1 MSQLRIYKASAGS
14 GKTFRLAVE
23 YLKIALSSEW
33 NYKHILAVTF
43 TNKATTEMKY
53 RVVQELY
60 KLANGEQTAY
70 LDVLKTEMGLNE
82 VELEARAQKCLKR
95 ILHDYS
101 RFSISTIDSF
111 FQRVIKAFNRE
122 LGINTAYQVDLNDD
136 QILDEAVDELLL
148 SIEDDRDLLE
158 WLKQFARDKILEGGG
173 WNLKGDILKLGRQI
187 YNETFK
193 ELNQSLYEKLND
205 RVFIRNY
212 RRDLQQIIFQYE
224 SKLKQLGKE
233 GLRLIENAGLTV
245 ADFKYGS
252 TSAANSFVK
261 MLKADFVPGSRVV
274 QAVEDAA
281 NLYKK
286 NDPAAVKEVA
296 GQLQPLLAEAVRFY
310 KQENQNCHTARLIV
324 NQLYTLGILV
334 DLQEMVRK
342 VTRNKGVILI
352 SESGSLLKQIIADSE
367 APFVYEKTGIYYQH
381 FMIDEFQDTS
391 GLQWGNFRPLIGNSL
406 SENNLGMLVGDVK
419 QAIYRWRS
427 GDWNLLASKVAC
439 AFPANGSRRNPE

>member
-1 MSQLRIYKASAGS
+1 MLYEVITHMSQLRIYKASAGS

-193 ELNQSLYEKLND
+193 ELNQSL
-205 RVFIRNY
+205 
-212 RRDLQQIIFQYE
+212 
-224 SKLKQLGKE
+224 
-233 GLRLIENAGLTV
+233 
-245 ADFKYGS
+245 
-252 TSAANSFVK
+252 FV
-261 MLKADFVPGSRVV
+261 
-274 QAVEDAA
+274 
-281 NLYKK
+281 
-286 NDPAAVKEVA
+286 
-296 GQLQPLLAEAVRFY
+296 
-310 KQENQNCHTARLIV
+310 
-324 NQLYTLGILV
+324 
-334 DLQEMVRK
+334 
-342 VTRNKGVILI
+342 
-352 SESGSLLKQIIADSE
+352 
-367 APFVYEKTGIYYQH
+367 
-381 FMIDEFQDTS
+381 
-391 GLQWGNFRPLIGNSL
+391 
-406 SENNLGMLVGDVK
+406 
-419 QAIYRWRS
+419 
-427 GDWNLLASKVAC
+427 
-439 AFPANGSRRNPE
+439 